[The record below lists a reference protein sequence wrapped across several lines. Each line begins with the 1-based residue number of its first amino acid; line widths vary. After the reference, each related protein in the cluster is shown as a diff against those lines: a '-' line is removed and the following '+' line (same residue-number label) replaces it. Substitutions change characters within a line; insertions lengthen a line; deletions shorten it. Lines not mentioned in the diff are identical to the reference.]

1 MRFTLPALVA
11 IAALSS
17 TAAHSAEKVDVQFL
31 ETTQSVQDDRNSI
44 GLIAGKRTF
53 VRAFVDYHGAAAA
66 SKVRGTI
73 ELRRAAG
80 GIRTI
85 DSLAS
90 IETTFDPA
98 ENGKLD
104 IKRKKLDHSLVFE
117 IPLDWSA
124 VGEIAISLTSV
135 SLHDGTRLVC
145 TNCDNGISATFKQ
158 AAGVKVVLLGLSY
171 KRGGK
176 TFVPRDV
183 DYKSAISWLRRAYP
197 SSDFEF
203 QTRVVDWTTVPPSFD
218 KGLKSC
224 NIANAS
230 IAAIRKLDVA
240 SGKNALFHYYGLVYF
255 DGTSELNFMRGCS
268 SLPPVP
274 DPSAVGSGPAGVGYD
289 WDSSPSFAGWY
300 AGHELGHTFGRH
312 HPVSGCG
319 DLDDTGGDT
328 GWPSKIPKNRLGSA
342 AEPFVAFDP
351 GDPDLPS
358 PMTVWGWDK
367 AADLMT
373 YCSYTWPSAHNYVEM
388 CNRISAEN
396 GVQCPLSPT
405 QIATGAPAPGIL
417 DVLAGPGGAPLSIKK
432 IPGLLVPVA
441 DKVDLPMAAGGSIS
455 GPVISLTGRIDL
467 DSGSGEISAVSRLDR
482 SIEKAPTD
490 KTAETPTIKSYDAQG
505 RVLSEVPATV
515 LLDSDRAAGDPR
527 TGLVSGEVPYSN
539 DIARLELLYK
549 DKAIAVREAGETRP
563 AISQPTADLPRLNDL
578 LKGLN
583 TLTARARQIGEFS
596 RANGAL
602 TYTWQNLGNG
612 SVKYTVQLSTNGG
625 KDWNT
630 VAVESPQ
637 HSITI
642 DPTWIEGASTLDV
655 RVRASDGI
663 HETVSTSKPLDLTTR
678 LPLQ

>member
-1 MRFTLPALVA
+1 MRWNLLAL
-11 IAALSS
+11 IAVTALSLTS
-17 TAAHSAEKVDVQFL
+17 ARSAEKVDVQFL

-53 VRAFVDYHGAAAA
+53 VRAFVDYHGTSAA
-66 SKVRGTI
+66 SKVHGTI

-80 GIRTI
+80 AVRTI

-90 IETTFDPA
+90 VETTLDPS

-104 IKRKKLDHSLVFE
+104 IKRNRLDHSLVFE
-117 IPLDWSA
+117 IPPDWNT
-124 VGEIAISLTSV
+124 VGDVTISLTGV
-135 SLHDGTRLVC
+135 SLHDGTRFVC
-145 TNCDNGISATFKQ
+145 TNCDKGTTATFKQ
-158 AAGVKVVLLGLSY
+158 GAAVRVVLLGLSY
-171 KRGGK
+171 KRAGK
-176 TFVPRDV
+176 IFVPRDV
-183 DYKSAISWLRRAYP
+183 DYKAALSWLRRAYP

-224 NIANAS
+224 NIANAT

-240 SGKNALFHYYGLVYF
+240 SGTNALFHYYGLVYF
-255 DGTSELNFMRGCS
+255 DGSSELNFMRGCS
-268 SLPPVP
+268 SLPPTP
-274 DPSAVGSGPAGVGYD
+274 DASAVGSGPAGVGYD

-300 AGHELGHTFGRH
+300 SGHELGHTFGRH

-319 DLDDTGGDT
+319 DLDEAGGDT
-328 GWPSKIPKNRLGSA
+328 GWPNKIPKNRLGSA
-342 AEPFVAFDP
+342 TEPFVAFDA
-351 GDPDLPS
+351 GDLELPS

-367 AADLMT
+367 AADVMT
-373 YCSYTWPSAHNYVEM
+373 YCKYTWPSAHNYVEI
-388 CNRISAEN
+388 CDRISAEN
-396 GVQCPLSPT
+396 GVQCPLSPA
-405 QIATGAPAPGIL
+405 QMAAAGPAPSVQ
-417 DVLAGPGGAPLSIKK
+417 DVSTGPGGAPLSIKK
-432 IPGLLVPVA
+432 KPGLLVPVA
-441 DKVDLPMAAGGSIS
+441 DQVDQPVAAGGAIS

-467 DSGSGEISAVSRLDR
+467 DSGSGEISAVNRLDR

-490 KTAETPTIKSYDAQG
+490 KNAETPIIKSYDAQG

-515 LLDSDRAAGDPR
+515 LLDSDRAASDPR

-539 DIARLELLYK
+539 DIARLELFYK
-549 DKAIAVREAGETRP
+549 DKPIAAREAAKTRP
-563 AISQPTADLPRLNDL
+563 ALSQPTADLPRLNDL

-583 TLTARARQIGEFS
+583 TLTAPGRQVDEFS
-596 RANGAL
+596 KASGAL
-602 TYTWQNLGNG
+602 TYTWQNQGSS

-625 KDWNT
+625 KDWKT

-642 DPTWIEGASTLDV
+642 DPSWIEGASTLDI
-655 RVRASDGI
+655 RVKASDGI
-663 HETVSTSKPLDLTTR
+663 HETVSTSRPLDLTTR

>member
-1 MRFTLPALVA
+1 MRSSLIALVA
-11 IAALSS
+11 FAAFS
-17 TAAHSAEKVDVQFL
+17 TTARSADKVELRFL

-44 GLIAGKRTF
+44 GLIAGKGTF
-53 VRAFVDYHGAAAA
+53 VRAFVDYHAGAAA

-73 ELRRAAG
+73 ELRRPAG
-80 GIRTI
+80 SIRTI

-90 IETTFDPA
+90 VETTLDPA
-98 ENGKLD
+98 ENGKLNL
-104 IKRKKLDHSLVFE
+104 KRKKLDHSLVFE
-117 IPLDWSA
+117 IPPEWSTPGD
-124 VGEIAISLTSV
+124 VAISLTGV
-135 SLHDGTRLVC
+135 SLHEGTRLDC
-145 TNCDNGISATFKQ
+145 TNCDKGITATFKQ
-158 AAGVKVVLLGLSY
+158 AAGVKVVLLGMSY
-171 KRGGK
+171 KRAGK

-183 DYKSAISWLRRAYP
+183 DYKSVLSWLRRAYP
-197 SSDFEF
+197 ASDFEF
-203 QTRVVDWTTVPPSFD
+203 QTRVVDWTTVPASFD
-218 KGLKSC
+218 GGLKSC
-224 NIANAS
+224 NIANAA

-268 SLPPVP
+268 SLPPSP

-289 WDSSPSFAGWY
+289 WDLSPSFAGWY

-319 DLDDTGGDT
+319 DRDETGGDN
-328 GWPSKIPKNRLGSA
+328 GWPNKIPKNRLGSA
-342 AEPFVAFDP
+342 AEPFVAFDA

-373 YCSYTWPSAHNYVEM
+373 YCHYTWPSAHNYVEI

-405 QIATGAPAPGIL
+405 QMAAGAPAPAVGG
-417 DVLAGPGGAPLSIKK
+417 VSTGPGGAPLSMKK
-432 IPGLLVPVA
+432 SPAALVPIA
-441 DKVDLPMAAGGSIS
+441 DKLDASIPSAGPVS

-467 DSGSGEISAVSRLDR
+467 DGGSGEITAVNRLDR
-482 SIEKAPTD
+482 SIEKAPAD

-527 TGLVSGEVPYSN
+527 TGLVSGELPYSN
-539 DIARLELLYK
+539 DIARLELVYK
-549 DKAIAVREAGETRP
+549 DKAIAAREAAKTRP
-563 AISQPTADLPRLNDL
+563 AISQPTANLPRLNDL

-583 TLTARARQIGEFS
+583 TLTAPGRQVGEFS
-596 RANGAL
+596 RSNGAL
-602 TYTWQNLGNG
+602 TYTWQNQGNS
-612 SVKYTVQLSTNGG
+612 SVTYTVQLSTNGG

-642 DPTWIEGASTLDV
+642 DPSWIEGASTLDV

-663 HETVSTSKPLDLTTR
+663 HETVSTSRPLDLTTR

>member
-1 MRFTLPALVA
+1 MRWNLLALVA
-11 IAALSS
+11 FAALSS
-17 TAAHSAEKVDVQFL
+17 TSARSADKVDLQFL
-31 ETTQSVQDDRNSI
+31 ETTQSVQNDRNSI

-53 VRAFVDYHGAAAA
+53 VRAFVDYHGAAAV

-73 ELRRAAG
+73 ELKRAAG
-80 GIRTI
+80 GVRTI
-85 DSLAS
+85 DSLDS
-90 IETTFDPA
+90 VETTLDPS

-104 IKRKKLDHSLVFE
+104 VKRKKLDHSLVFE
-117 IPLDWSA
+117 IPLDWST
-124 VGEIAISLTSV
+124 VGEVAISLTGI

-145 TNCDNGISATFKQ
+145 TNCDKGTTATFLQ

-171 KRGGK
+171 KRAGK

-183 DYKSAISWLRRAYP
+183 DYKSALSWLRRAYP

-203 QTRVVDWTTVPPSFD
+203 QTRVIDWTTAPAAFD

-224 NIANAS
+224 NNANAA

-255 DGTSELNFMRGCS
+255 DGSSELNFMRGCS
-268 SLPPVP
+268 SLPPSP

-289 WDSSPSFAGWY
+289 WDTSPSFAGWY

-319 DLDDTGGDT
+319 DLDENGGDT
-328 GWPSKIPKNRLGSA
+328 AWPNKIPKNRLGSA
-342 AEPFVAFDP
+342 TDPFVAFDP
-351 GDPDLPS
+351 GDPELPS

-373 YCSYTWPSAHNYVEM
+373 YCKYTWPSAHNYVEI

-396 GVQCPLSPT
+396 GVQCPLGAT
-405 QIATGAPAPGIL
+405 QMAAGAPAPGMQDIS
-417 DVLAGPGGAPLSIKK
+417 AGPGGAPLSIKK
-432 IPGLLVPVA
+432 NPGLLVPVA
-441 DKVDLPMAAGGSIS
+441 DKVDQPMAGGSIS

-467 DSGSGEISAVSRLDR
+467 DSGSGEISAVNRLDR

-490 KTAETPTIKSYDAQG
+490 KTTETPTIKSYDAQG

-539 DIARLELLYK
+539 DVARLEIFYK
-549 DKAIAVREAGETRP
+549 DKVIAAREAAKTRP

-583 TLTARARQIGEFS
+583 TLTAPGRQIGEFTK
-596 RANGAL
+596 ANGAL
-602 TYTWQNLGNG
+602 TYTWQNQGSS

-630 VAVESPQ
+630 VAVETPQ

-642 DPTWIEGASTLDV
+642 DPSWIEGASTLDV

-663 HETVSTSKPLDLTTR
+663 HETISTSKPLDLTTR